1 MRRTVGVATLAL
13 AGLLFG
19 LGSGPASEDGKS
31 VFLVYSS
38 DERGELHPCG

>member
-1 MRRTVGVATLAL
+1 MRRKLAPAALAL
-13 AGLLFG
+13 AGILFG
-19 LGSGPASEDGKS
+19 IGSGPGEPAGKS